1 MFRARPKEGNHDSF
15 PHRGA
20 VREVI
25 ASDRLILLSRLFGAP
40 TVGSGSP
47 VITPEEAANISS
59 QLGGRR
65 CCKPPD
71 GPRDPL
77 WPLTQLVI
85 ALGPILHQVVVVAKV
100 RSLDDDEKCGAA
112 AGTP

>member
-1 MFRARPKEGNHDSF
+1 MTASLTVVP
-15 PHRGA
+15 

-25 ASDRLILLSRLFGAP
+25 ASDRLILLSRLLGVP

-65 CCKPPD
+65 CYKPPD

-77 WPLTQLVI
+77 WSLTQFVL
-85 ALGPILHQVVVVAKV
+85 ALGSFLHQVVVVAKV
-100 RSLDDDEKCGAA
+100 RSLDDDEK
-112 AGTP
+112 